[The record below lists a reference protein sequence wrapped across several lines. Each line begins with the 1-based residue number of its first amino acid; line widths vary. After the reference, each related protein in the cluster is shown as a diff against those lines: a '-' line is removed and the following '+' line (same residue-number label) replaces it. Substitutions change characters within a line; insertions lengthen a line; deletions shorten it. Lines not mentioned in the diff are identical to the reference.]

1 MTEVIVDAGI
11 CDYKSRI
18 KAELIGGLAGGKIKI
33 SVDSE
38 CGKVEELREELK
50 DVEISSCL
58 AKFGENIVYQKA
70 SEILPHVTCPV
81 PCAITKAVEVEA
93 DAAVKKD
100 VTITFV
106 E

>member
-18 KAELIGGLAGGKIKI
+18 KAGLTGGKIKI

-38 CGKVEELREELK
+38 CGKVEELCEELK

-58 AKFGENIVYQKA
+58 AKFSENIVYQKA
-70 SEILPHVTCPV
+70 SEILPHVPCPV

-93 DAAVKKD
+93 DAAARKD

-106 E
+106 G